1 VAVQEASGPVTS
13 FEREAAAAAAT
24 ESSSEEDDFD
34 FSDCDYHVVVT
45 TGDRPDAGTT
55 ANVFV
60 EIFGDHGDTGEVF
73 LRNEQIDAPFTR
85 SDREQRLATK
95 HL

>member
-1 VAVQEASGPVTS
+1 MTS
-13 FEREAAAAAAT
+13 FEREAAAAAAA
-24 ESSSEEDDFD
+24 ESSSEDDFD

-73 LRNEQIDAPFTR
+73 LRNEHIDAPFTR